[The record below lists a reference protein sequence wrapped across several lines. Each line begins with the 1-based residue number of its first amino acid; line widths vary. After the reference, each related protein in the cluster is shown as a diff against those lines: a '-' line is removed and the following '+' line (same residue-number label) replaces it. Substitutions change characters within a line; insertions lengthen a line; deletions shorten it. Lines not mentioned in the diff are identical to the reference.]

1 MRRLKEIG
9 IPNFLEKPAPLYS
22 PVGRAARAVFLKN
35 VADAWQSAGDQDT
48 AAKIRRDA
56 DSQVKRVGGTVRQV
70 SAEPAR

>member
-9 IPNFLEKPAPLYS
+9 IPEFLEKPSPLYS

-35 VADAWQSAGDQDT
+35 VADAWQSAGDGDT

-56 DSQVKRVGGTVRQV
+56 DQTLRLGAARV
-70 SAEPAR
+70 SAEPAP